1 MISDQVKQSL
11 LKNELIL
18 FASDFGKKAVAES
31 WTVRMSKQIKK
42 LDQFKEYENVNI
54 ATGGDSLIKD
64 VDLDCAEANL
74 LADAF
79 LNPTGMEFVREKT
92 PRSHRL
98 YKVIDLKKKHTRA
111 YFDFKDKEKSML
123 VELRG
128 HKHYTM
134 CGGQYD
140 NGDKVV
146 WTKYDTPVEITYDTL
161 HKQCSKLAVACVI
174 LRKFADKGKRN
185 EYWKLVIASLW
196 YHKIEEADCI
206 NIVEAVCN
214 AVDDDTS
221 ERLARVKNIYAK
233 DRTEQI
239 QGLNTLSKEF
249 NWNDDE
255 VKDFKKL
262 LFKITGRHLLPEFTN
277 EFVNRIAYMM
287 KQKKYY
293 DLEDKEMYDA
303 EAIDV
308 KYSKFF
314 DGRYTPL
321 KYWKQHKDSK
331 VCVDFAYKPD
341 NNNRFVTVNKKLM
354 INVYEKNELEP
365 NPKADTDLFWAL
377 VKHIIP
383 HDDYREHF
391 LNWFAYPIQNPGK
404 KIRHALL
411 LQSDEFQLGKGS
423 LFDIHRDLLGHHNT
437 NKIDL
442 KEALDKAKG
451 YLINKQTVLI
461 DEAKA
466 SGSWGEKNMFLN
478 TLKTLIT
485 EGKAGIRQMYKDY
498 TEQDT
503 CTNYW
508 INTNYRDA
516 FPMPYNEVRYFVYFS
531 EAKRNANLLDQFH
544 EERLYGDLVSGVLA
558 DLLDRDLSK
567 FKPMGVAPETP
578 YLQQMRKLA
587 DRPIADYV
595 REQFE
600 QGIHPFNRDILS
612 VTELFS
618 WLTDNVRNVKV
629 LRQNELAQALRD
641 VGGILKKG
649 CKVRGLGTAVNLWII
664 RNHDKYKHLVAKDLG
679 EKYKTF
685 YTDSKNNTLFLP
697 TNRAPKQSK

>member
-1 MISDQVKQSL
+1 MIDADVKQSL
-11 LKNELIL
+11 LKNGLIL
-18 FASDFGKKAVAES
+18 FASDYGKKGVAES
-31 WTVRMSKQIKK
+31 WTVRLSKQIKQ
-42 LDQFKEYENVNI
+42 LDQFKDFSNVNI
-54 ATGGDSLIKD
+54 ATGGDSLIVD
-64 VDLDCAEANL
+64 VDLDCPEAL
-74 LADAF
+74 ELADAF
-79 LNPTGMEFVREKT
+79 LNPTGMMFGREST

-98 YKVIDLKKKHTRA
+98 YKVIDLNKKHTRA

-123 VELRG
+123 VELRAN
-128 HKHYTM
+128 KHYTM

-140 NGDKVV
+140 NGEKVV
-146 WTKYDTPVEITYDTL
+146 WDKCDMPVEITYDTL
-161 HKQCSKLAVACVI
+161 HKQLSKLAVACVV
-174 LRKFADKGKRN
+174 LRKAPTPGTKMRN
-185 EYWKLVIASLW
+185 EYWKLVIATLW
-196 YHKIEEADCI
+196 YHKIKEEDCI

-214 AVDDDTS
+214 AHKDDTN

-233 DRTEQI
+233 DRTEQL
-239 QGLNTLSKEF
+239 QGLTTLAKQF
-249 NWNDDE
+249 NWSDDE
-255 VKDFKKL
+255 VKDLKKL

-308 KYSKFF
+308 KYSKHF

-321 KYWKQHKDSK
+321 KYWKQHKDSR

-341 NNNRFVTVNKKLM
+341 NDKRFITVNKKLM
-354 INVYEKNELEP
+354 INVYEKHELQP
-365 NPKADTDLFWAL
+365 DPKADTDLFDAL
-377 VKHIIP
+377 VEHVIP

-411 LQSDEFQLGKGS
+411 LQSDEYQLGKGS
-423 LFDIHRDLLGHHNT
+423 LFDIHRDLIGYHNT

-466 SGSWGEKNMFLN
+466 SGSWNEKNMFLN

-485 EGKAGIRQMYKDY
+485 EGKAGVRQMYKDY

-503 CTNYW
+503 ITNYW

-516 FPMPYNEVRYFVYFS
+516 FPLPYNEVRYFVYFS
-531 EAKRNANLLDQFH
+531 PAKRNEKMLDDFH
-544 EERLYGDLVSGVLA
+544 EQRLYGDLTQGVLA
-558 DLLDRDLSK
+558 KLMDRDLSK
-567 FKPMGVAPETP
+567 FKPLGIAPQTP
-578 YLQQMRKLA
+578 YLMEMRKMA
-587 DRPIADYV
+587 DRPIADYI
-595 REQFE
+595 REE
-600 QGIHPFNRDILS
+600 YNQGLHPFDRDLVS

-618 WLTDNVRNVKV
+618 WLGKNTKIRVT
-629 LRQNELAQALRD
+629 RQREIADAIKDL
-641 VGGILKKG
+641 GGVLKKS
-649 CKVRGLGTAVNLWII
+649 CAVKGMGKYVNIWII
-664 RNHDKYKHLVAKDLG
+664 RDHDKYKNLTAEQVGAK
-679 EKYKTF
+679 YVPF
-685 YTDSKNNTLFLP
+685 YTGEF
-697 TNRAPKQSK
+697 

>member
-1 MISDQVKQSL
+1 MIDAEVKQSL
-11 LKNELIL
+11 LKNGLIL
-18 FASDFGKKAVAES
+18 FASDYGKKGVAES
-31 WTVRMSKQIKK
+31 WTVRLSKQIKQ
-42 LDQFKEYENVNI
+42 LDQFKDFSNVNI
-54 ATGGDSLIKD
+54 ATGGDSLIVD
-64 VDLDCAEANL
+64 VDLDCPEAL
-74 LADAF
+74 ELADAF
-79 LNPTGMEFVREKT
+79 LNPTGMMFGREST

-98 YKVIDLKKKHTRA
+98 YKVIDLNKKHTRA

-123 VELRG
+123 VELRAN
-128 HKHYTM
+128 KHYTM

-140 NGDKVV
+140 NGEKVV
-146 WTKYDTPVEITYDTL
+146 WDKCDMPVEITYDTL
-161 HKQCSKLAVACVI
+161 HKQLSKLAVACVV
-174 LRKFADKGKRN
+174 LRKAPTPGTKMRN
-185 EYWKLVIASLW
+185 EYWKLVIATLW
-196 YHKIEEADCI
+196 YHKIKEEDCI

-214 AVDDDTS
+214 AHKDDTN

-233 DRTEQI
+233 DRTEQL
-239 QGLNTLSKEF
+239 QGLGVLAKQF
-249 NWNDDE
+249 NWSDDE
-255 VKDFKKL
+255 VKDLKKL

-308 KYSKFF
+308 KYSKHF

-321 KYWKQHKDSK
+321 KYWKQHKDSR

-341 NNNRFVTVNKKLM
+341 NDKRFITVNKKLM
-354 INVYEKNELEP
+354 INVYEKHELQP
-365 NPKADTDLFWAL
+365 DPKADTDLFDAL
-377 VKHIIP
+377 VEHVIP

-411 LQSDEFQLGKGS
+411 LQSDEYQLGKGS
-423 LFDIHRDLLGHHNT
+423 LFDIHRDLIGYHNT

-466 SGSWGEKNMFLN
+466 SGSWNEKNMFLN

-485 EGKAGIRQMYKDY
+485 EGKAGVRQMYKDY

-503 CTNYW
+503 ITNYW

-516 FPMPYNEVRYFVYFS
+516 FPLPYNEVRYFVYFS
-531 EAKRNANLLDQFH
+531 PAKRNEKMLDDFH
-544 EERLYGDLVSGVLA
+544 EQRLYGNLTQGVLA
-558 DLLDRDLSK
+558 KLMDRDLSK
-567 FKPMGVAPETP
+567 FKPLGIAPQTP
-578 YLQQMRKLA
+578 YLMEMRKMA
-587 DRPIADYV
+587 DRPIADYI
-595 REQFE
+595 REE
-600 QGIHPFNRDILS
+600 YNQGMHPFDRDLVS

-618 WLTDNVRNVKV
+618 WLGKNTKIRVT
-629 LRQNELAQALRD
+629 RQREIADAIKDL
-641 VGGILKKG
+641 GGVLKKS
-649 CKVRGLGTAVNLWII
+649 CAVKGMGKYVNIWII
-664 RNHDKYKHLVAKDLG
+664 RDHDKYKNLTAEQVGAK
-679 EKYKTF
+679 YVPF
-685 YTDSKNNTLFLP
+685 YTGEF
-697 TNRAPKQSK
+697 

>member
-1 MISDQVKQSL
+1 MIDAEVKQSL
-11 LKNELIL
+11 LKNGLIL
-18 FASDFGKKAVAES
+18 FASDYGKKGVAES
-31 WTVRMSKQIKK
+31 WTVRLSKQIKQ
-42 LDQFKEYENVNI
+42 LDQFKDFSNVNI
-54 ATGGDSLIKD
+54 ATGGDSLIVD
-64 VDLDCAEANL
+64 VDLDCPEAL
-74 LADAF
+74 ELADAF
-79 LNPTGMEFVREKT
+79 LNPTGMMFGREST

-98 YKVIDLKKKHTRA
+98 YKVIDLNKKHTRA

-123 VELRG
+123 VELRAN
-128 HKHYTM
+128 KHYTM

-140 NGDKVV
+140 NGEKVV
-146 WTKYDTPVEITYDTL
+146 WDKHDMPVEITYDTL
-161 HKQCSKLAVACVI
+161 HKQLSKLAVACVV
-174 LRKFADKGKRN
+174 LRKAPTPGTKMRN
-185 EYWKLVIASLW
+185 EYWKLVIATLW
-196 YHKIEEADCI
+196 YHKIKEEDCI

-214 AVDDDTS
+214 AHKDDTN

-233 DRTEQI
+233 DRTEQL
-239 QGLNTLSKEF
+239 QGLTTLAKQF
-249 NWNDDE
+249 NWSDDE
-255 VKDFKKL
+255 VKDLKKL

-308 KYSKFF
+308 KYSKHF

-321 KYWKQHKDSK
+321 KYWKQHKDSR

-341 NNNRFVTVNKKLM
+341 NDKRFITVNKKLM
-354 INVYEKNELEP
+354 INVYEKHELQP
-365 NPKADTDLFWAL
+365 DPKADTDLFDAL
-377 VKHIIP
+377 VEHVIP

-411 LQSDEFQLGKGS
+411 LQSDEYQLGKGS
-423 LFDIHRDLLGHHNT
+423 LFDIHRDLIGYHNT

-466 SGSWGEKNMFLN
+466 SGSWNEKNMFLN

-485 EGKAGIRQMYKDY
+485 EGKAGVRQMYKDY

-503 CTNYW
+503 ITNYW

-516 FPMPYNEVRYFVYFS
+516 FPLPYNEVRYFVYFS
-531 EAKRNANLLDQFH
+531 PAKRNEKMLDDFH
-544 EERLYGDLVSGVLA
+544 EQRLYGDLTQGVLA
-558 DLLDRDLSK
+558 KLMDRDLSK
-567 FKPMGVAPETP
+567 FKPLGIAPQTP
-578 YLQQMRKLA
+578 YLMEMRKMA
-587 DRPIADYV
+587 DRPIADYI
-595 REQFE
+595 REE
-600 QGIHPFNRDILS
+600 YNQGMHPFDRDLVS

-618 WLTDNVRNVKV
+618 WLGKNTKIRVT
-629 LRQNELAQALRD
+629 RQREIADAIKDL
-641 VGGILKKG
+641 GGVLKKS
-649 CKVRGLGTAVNLWII
+649 CAVKGMGKYVNIWII
-664 RNHDKYKHLVAKDLG
+664 RDHDKYKNLTAEQVGAK
-679 EKYKTF
+679 YVPF
-685 YTDSKNNTLFLP
+685 YTGEF
-697 TNRAPKQSK
+697 

>member
-1 MISDQVKQSL
+1 MIDAEVKQSL
-11 LKNELIL
+11 LKNGLIL
-18 FASDFGKKAVAES
+18 FASDYGKKGVAES
-31 WTVRMSKQIKK
+31 WTVRLSKQIKQ
-42 LDQFKEYENVNI
+42 LDQFKDFSNVNI
-54 ATGGDSLIKD
+54 ATGGDSLIVD
-64 VDLDCAEANL
+64 VDLDCPEAL
-74 LADAF
+74 ELADAF
-79 LNPTGMEFVREKT
+79 LNPTGMMFGREST

-98 YKVIDLKKKHTRA
+98 YKVIDLNKKHTRA

-123 VELRG
+123 VELRAN
-128 HKHYTM
+128 KHYTM

-140 NGDKVV
+140 NGEKVV
-146 WTKYDTPVEITYDTL
+146 WDKCDMPVEITYDTL
-161 HKQCSKLAVACVI
+161 HKQLSKLAVACVV
-174 LRKFADKGKRN
+174 LRKAPTPGTKMRN
-185 EYWKLVIASLW
+185 EYWKLVIATLW
-196 YHKIEEADCI
+196 YHKIKEEDCI

-214 AVDDDTS
+214 AHKDDTN

-233 DRTEQI
+233 DRTEQL
-239 QGLNTLSKEF
+239 QGLGFLAKQF
-249 NWNDDE
+249 NWSDDE
-255 VKDFKKL
+255 VKDLKKL

-308 KYSKFF
+308 KYSKHF

-321 KYWKQHKDSK
+321 KYWKQHKDSR

-341 NNNRFVTVNKKLM
+341 NDKRFITVNKKLM
-354 INVYEKNELEP
+354 INVYEKHELQP
-365 NPKADTDLFWAL
+365 DPKADTDLFDAL
-377 VKHIIP
+377 VEHVIP

-411 LQSDEFQLGKGS
+411 LQSDEYQLGKGS
-423 LFDIHRDLLGHHNT
+423 LFDIHRDLIGYHNT

-466 SGSWGEKNMFLN
+466 SGSWNEKNMFLN

-485 EGKAGIRQMYKDY
+485 EGKAGVRQMYKDY

-503 CTNYW
+503 ITNYW

-516 FPMPYNEVRYFVYFS
+516 FPLPYNEVRYFVYFS
-531 EAKRNANLLDQFH
+531 PAKRNEKMLDDFH
-544 EERLYGDLVSGVLA
+544 EQRLYGDLTQGVLA
-558 DLLDRDLSK
+558 KLMDRDLSK
-567 FKPMGVAPETP
+567 FKPLGIAPQTP
-578 YLQQMRKLA
+578 YLMEMRKMA
-587 DRPIADYV
+587 DRPIADYI
-595 REQFE
+595 REE
-600 QGIHPFNRDILS
+600 YNQGLHPFDRDLVS

-618 WLTDNVRNVKV
+618 WLGKNTKIRVT
-629 LRQNELAQALRD
+629 RQREIADAIKDL
-641 VGGILKKG
+641 GGVLKKS
-649 CKVRGLGTAVNLWII
+649 CAVKGMGKYVNIWII
-664 RNHDKYKHLVAKDLG
+664 RDHDKYKNLTAEQVGAK
-679 EKYKTF
+679 YVPF
-685 YTDSKNNTLFLP
+685 YTGEF
-697 TNRAPKQSK
+697 

>member
-1 MISDQVKQSL
+1 MIDAEVKQSL
-11 LKNELIL
+11 LKNGLIL
-18 FASDFGKKAVAES
+18 FASDYGKKGVAES
-31 WTVRMSKQIKK
+31 WTVRLSKQIKQ
-42 LDQFKEYENVNI
+42 LDQFKDFSNVNI
-54 ATGGDSLIKD
+54 ATGGDSLIVD
-64 VDLDCAEANL
+64 VDLDCPEAL
-74 LADAF
+74 ELADAF
-79 LNPTGMEFVREKT
+79 LNPTGMMFGREST

-98 YKVIDLKKKHTRA
+98 YKVIDLNKKHTRA

-123 VELRG
+123 VELRAN
-128 HKHYTM
+128 KHYTM

-140 NGDKVV
+140 NGEKVV
-146 WTKYDTPVEITYDTL
+146 WDKCDMPVEITYDTL
-161 HKQCSKLAVACVI
+161 HKQLSKLAVACVV
-174 LRKFADKGKRN
+174 LRKAPTPGTKMRN
-185 EYWKLVIASLW
+185 EYWKLVIATLW
-196 YHKIEEADCI
+196 YHKIKEEDCI

-214 AVDDDTS
+214 AHKDDTN

-233 DRTEQI
+233 DRTEQL
-239 QGLNTLSKEF
+239 QGLGVLAKQF
-249 NWNDDE
+249 NWSDDE
-255 VKDFKKL
+255 VKDLKKL

-308 KYSKFF
+308 KYSKHF

-331 VCVDFAYKPD
+331 VCVDFTYKPGNED
-341 NNNRFVTVNKKLM
+341 RFVMVNKKLM
-354 INVYEKNELEP
+354 INVYEKHDLQP
-365 NPKADTDLFWAL
+365 NSKADTDLFDAL
-377 VKHIIP
+377 VKHLIP

-391 LNWFAYPIQNPGK
+391 LNWFAFPIQNPGK

-466 SGSWGEKNMFLN
+466 SGSWNEKNMFLN

-485 EGKAGIRQMYKDY
+485 EGKAGVRQMYKDY

-503 CTNYW
+503 ITNYW

-516 FPMPYNEVRYFVYFS
+516 FPLPANEVRYFVYFS

-544 EERLYGDLVSGVLA
+544 QERLYGDLCGGVLA
-558 DLLDRDLSK
+558 QLMDRDLSK
-567 FKPMGVAPETP
+567 FKPLGVAPETP
-578 YLQQMRKLA
+578 YLLEMRKMA
-587 DRPIADYV
+587 DRPIADFI
-595 REQFE
+595 REQYK
-600 QGIHPFNRDILS
+600 QGIHPFDRDMVS
-612 VTELFS
+612 VTELFD
-618 WLTDNVRNVKV
+618 WLCRNTKIRITRQREIADVLKDLGGIMKKSCPVK
-629 LRQNELAQALRD
+629 D
-641 VGGILKKG
+641 VGSY
-649 CKVRGLGTAVNLWII
+649 VNIWII
-664 RNHDKYKHLVAKDLG
+664 RNHDKYKNMTAKEVG
-679 EKYKTF
+679 QKYVPF
-685 YTDSKNNTLFLP
+685 YSGQF
-697 TNRAPKQSK
+697 

>member
-1 MISDQVKQSL
+1 MIDAEVKQSL
-11 LKNELIL
+11 LKNGLIL
-18 FASDFGKKAVAES
+18 FASDYGKKGVAES
-31 WTVRMSKQIKK
+31 WTVRLSKQIKQ
-42 LDQFKEYENVNI
+42 LDQFKDFSNVNI
-54 ATGGDSLIKD
+54 ATGGDSLIVD
-64 VDLDCAEANL
+64 VDLDCPEAL
-74 LADAF
+74 ELADAF
-79 LNPTGMEFVREKT
+79 LNPTGMMFGREST

-98 YKVIDLKKKHTRA
+98 YKVIDLNKKHTRA

-123 VELRG
+123 VELRAN
-128 HKHYTM
+128 KHYTM

-140 NGDKVV
+140 NGEKVV
-146 WTKYDTPVEITYDTL
+146 WDKCDMPVEITYDTL
-161 HKQCSKLAVACVI
+161 HKQLSKLAVACVV
-174 LRKFADKGKRN
+174 LRKAPTPGTKMRN
-185 EYWKLVIASLW
+185 EYWKLVIATLW
-196 YHKIEEADCI
+196 YHKIKEEDCI

-214 AVDDDTS
+214 AHKDDTN

-233 DRTEQI
+233 DRTEQL
-239 QGLNTLSKEF
+239 QGLTTLAKQF
-249 NWNDDE
+249 NWSDDE
-255 VKDFKKL
+255 VKDLKKL

-308 KYSKFF
+308 KYSKHF

-321 KYWKQHKDSK
+321 KYWKQHKDSR

-341 NNNRFVTVNKKLM
+341 NDKRFITVNKKLM
-354 INVYEKNELEP
+354 INVYEKHELQP
-365 NPKADTDLFWAL
+365 DPKADTDLFDAL
-377 VKHIIP
+377 VEHVIP

-411 LQSDEFQLGKGS
+411 LQSDEYQLGKGS
-423 LFDIHRDLLGHHNT
+423 LFDIHRDLIGYHNT

-466 SGSWGEKNMFLN
+466 SGSWNEKNMFLN

-485 EGKAGIRQMYKDY
+485 EGKAGVRQMYKDY

-503 CTNYW
+503 ITNYW

-516 FPMPYNEVRYFVYFS
+516 FPLPYNEVRYFVYFS
-531 EAKRNANLLDQFH
+531 PAKRNEKMLDDFH
-544 EERLYGDLVSGVLA
+544 EQRLYGDLTQGVLA
-558 DLLDRDLSK
+558 KLIDRDLSK
-567 FKPMGVAPETP
+567 FKPLGIAPQTP
-578 YLQQMRKLA
+578 YLMEMRKMA
-587 DRPIADYV
+587 DRPIADYI
-595 REQFE
+595 REE
-600 QGIHPFNRDILS
+600 YNQGMHPFDRDLVS

-618 WLTDNVRNVKV
+618 WLGKNTKIRVT
-629 LRQNELAQALRD
+629 RQREIADAIKDL
-641 VGGILKKG
+641 GGVLKKS
-649 CKVRGLGTAVNLWII
+649 CAVKGMGKYVNIWII
-664 RNHDKYKHLVAKDLG
+664 RDHDKYKNLTAEQVGAK
-679 EKYKTF
+679 YVPF
-685 YTDSKNNTLFLP
+685 YTGEF
-697 TNRAPKQSK
+697 

>member
-1 MISDQVKQSL
+1 MIPDNVKQSI
-11 LKNELIL
+11 LKNGLIV
-18 FASDFGKKAVAES
+18 FSSDYGKKGVEES
-31 WTVRMSKQIKK
+31 WTVRLSKQIKK
-42 LDQFKEYENVNI
+42 PDQFKEYQNI
-54 ATGGDSLIKD
+54 NLVTGGDSLIID
-64 VDLDCAEANL
+64 IDLDCAEANK

-79 LNPTGMEFVREKT
+79 LNPTGMEFGRDKT

-111 YFDFKDKEKSML
+111 YFDFKDKDKSML
-123 VELRG
+123 IEVRG

-146 WTKYDTPVEITYDTL
+146 WTKYDPPVEITYDTL
-161 HKQCSKLAVACVI
+161 YKQCAKLAVACVI

-206 NIVEAVCN
+206 NIVEAVCS
-214 AVDDDTS
+214 AAGDDVN

-233 DRTEQI
+233 DRTEQL
-239 QGLNTLSKEF
+239 QGLGILAKEF
-249 NWNDDE
+249 NWNKDE
-255 VKDFKKL
+255 VTDFKKL

-308 KYSKFF
+308 KYSKHF

-341 NNNRFVTVNKKLM
+341 NENRFVTVNKKLM
-354 INVYEKNELEP
+354 INVFEKNDIVP
-365 NPKADTDLFWAL
+365 DPKADPALFYNL
-377 VKHIIP
+377 VDHIFGKVYAP
-383 HDDYREHF
+383 HF
-391 LNWFAYPIQNPGK
+391 LDWFAFPIQFAGR

-423 LFDIHRDLLGHHNT
+423 LFDMHRDLLGHHNT

-442 KEALDKAKG
+442 KEALDKGKG
-451 YLINKQTVLI
+451 YLLNKQTVLI
-461 DEAKA
+461 DEAKS
-466 SGSWGEKNMFLN
+466 SGSWSEKNMLVN

-485 EGKAGIRQMYKDY
+485 EGKGGVRQLYKDY
-498 TEQDT
+498 SEVDT
-503 CTNYW
+503 ITNYW

-516 FPMPYNEVRYFVYFS
+516 FPLPYNEVRYWVYFS
-531 EAKRNANLLDQFH
+531 EAKRNAKLLEEFH
-544 EERLYGDLVSGVLA
+544 KERLYGKLVNGVLA
-558 DLLDRDLSK
+558 SLMDRNLSN
-567 FKPMGVAPETP
+567 FKPLSVAPETP
-578 YLQQMRKLA
+578 FLHEMRKLA
-587 DRPIADYV
+587 DRPINDYI
-595 REQFE
+595 REQFN
-600 QGIHPFNRDILS
+600 QGIDPFDRDLIT
-612 VTELFS
+612 VTELFD
-618 WLTDNVRNVKV
+618 WLHQNTK
-629 LRQNELAQALRD
+629 LRVTRPREVADALKD
-641 VGGILKKG
+641 CGAILKKS
-649 CKVRGLGTAVNLWII
+649 CPIKNLGKYVNVWIL
-664 RNHDKYKHLVAKDLG
+664 RNHDTYKNMTAAEIG
-679 EKYKTF
+679 EKYKPFATGRV
-685 YTDSKNNTLFLP
+685 TTTLY
-697 TNRAPKQSK
+697 

>member
-1 MISDQVKQSL
+1 MIDAEVKQSL
-11 LKNELIL
+11 LKNGLIL
-18 FASDFGKKAVAES
+18 FASDYGKKGVAES
-31 WTVRMSKQIKK
+31 WTVRLSKQIKQ
-42 LDQFKEYENVNI
+42 LDQFKDFSNVNI
-54 ATGGDSLIKD
+54 ATGGDSLIVD
-64 VDLDCAEANL
+64 VDLDCPEAL
-74 LADAF
+74 KLADAF
-79 LNPTGMEFVREKT
+79 LNPTGMMFGREST

-98 YKVIDLKKKHTRA
+98 YKVIDLNKKHTRA

-123 VELRG
+123 VELRAN
-128 HKHYTM
+128 KHYTM

-140 NGDKVV
+140 NGEKVV
-146 WTKYDTPVEITYDTL
+146 WDKCDMPVEITYDTL
-161 HKQCSKLAVACVI
+161 HKQLSKLAVACVV
-174 LRKFADKGKRN
+174 LRKAPTPGTKMRN
-185 EYWKLVIASLW
+185 EYWKLVIATLW
-196 YHKIEEADCI
+196 YHKIKEEDCI

-214 AVDDDTS
+214 AHKDDTN

-233 DRTEQI
+233 DRTEQL
-239 QGLNTLSKEF
+239 QGLTTLAKQF
-249 NWNDDE
+249 NWSDDE
-255 VKDFKKL
+255 VKDLKKL

-308 KYSKFF
+308 KYSKHF

-321 KYWKQHKDSK
+321 KYWKQHKDSR

-341 NNNRFVTVNKKLM
+341 NDKRFITVNKKLM
-354 INVYEKNELEP
+354 INVYEKHELQP
-365 NPKADTDLFWAL
+365 DPKADTDLFDAL
-377 VKHIIP
+377 VEHVIP

-411 LQSDEFQLGKGS
+411 LQSDEYQLGKGS
-423 LFDIHRDLLGHHNT
+423 LFDIHRDLIGYHNT

-466 SGSWGEKNMFLN
+466 SGSWNEKNMFLN

-485 EGKAGIRQMYKDY
+485 EGKAGVRQMYKDY

-503 CTNYW
+503 ITNYW

-516 FPMPYNEVRYFVYFS
+516 FPLPYNEVRYFVYFS
-531 EAKRNANLLDQFH
+531 PAKRNEKMLDDFH
-544 EERLYGDLVSGVLA
+544 EQRLYGDLTQGVLA
-558 DLLDRDLSK
+558 KLMDRDLSK
-567 FKPMGVAPETP
+567 FKPLGIAPQTP
-578 YLQQMRKLA
+578 YLMEMRKMA
-587 DRPIADYV
+587 DRPIADYI
-595 REQFE
+595 REE
-600 QGIHPFNRDILS
+600 YNQGMHPFDRDLVS

-618 WLTDNVRNVKV
+618 WLGKNTKIRVT
-629 LRQNELAQALRD
+629 RQREIADAIKDL
-641 VGGILKKG
+641 GGVLKKS
-649 CKVRGLGTAVNLWII
+649 CAVKGMGKYVNIWII
-664 RNHDKYKHLVAKDLG
+664 RDHDKYKNLTAEQVGAK
-679 EKYKTF
+679 YVPF
-685 YTDSKNNTLFLP
+685 YTGEF
-697 TNRAPKQSK
+697 

>member
-1 MISDQVKQSL
+1 MIDAEVKQSL
-11 LKNELIL
+11 LKNGLIL
-18 FASDFGKKAVAES
+18 FASDYGKKGVAES
-31 WTVRMSKQIKK
+31 WTVRLSKQIKQ
-42 LDQFKEYENVNI
+42 LDQFKDFSNVNI
-54 ATGGDSLIKD
+54 ATGGDSLIVD
-64 VDLDCAEANL
+64 VDLDCPEAL
-74 LADAF
+74 ELADAF
-79 LNPTGMEFVREKT
+79 LNPTGMMFGREST

-98 YKVIDLKKKHTRA
+98 YKVIDLNKKHTRA

-123 VELRG
+123 VELRAN
-128 HKHYTM
+128 KHYTM

-140 NGDKVV
+140 NGEKVV
-146 WTKYDTPVEITYDTL
+146 WDKCDMPVEITYDTL
-161 HKQCSKLAVACVI
+161 HKQLSKLAVACVV
-174 LRKFADKGKRN
+174 LRKSPTPGTKMRN
-185 EYWKLVIASLW
+185 EYWKLGIATLW
-196 YHKIEEADCI
+196 YHKIKEEDCI

-214 AVDDDTS
+214 AHKDDTN

-233 DRTEQI
+233 DRTEQL
-239 QGLNTLSKEF
+239 QGLTTLAKQF
-249 NWNDDE
+249 NWSDDE
-255 VKDFKKL
+255 VKDLKKL

-308 KYSKFF
+308 KYSKHF

-321 KYWKQHKDSK
+321 KYWKQHKDSR

-341 NNNRFVTVNKKLM
+341 NDKRFITVNKKLM
-354 INVYEKNELEP
+354 INVYEKHELQP
-365 NPKADTDLFWAL
+365 DPKADTDLFDAL
-377 VKHIIP
+377 VEHVIP

-411 LQSDEFQLGKGS
+411 LQSDEYQLGKGS
-423 LFDIHRDLLGHHNT
+423 LFDIHRDLIGYHNT

-466 SGSWGEKNMFLN
+466 SGSWNEKNMFLN

-485 EGKAGIRQMYKDY
+485 EGKAGVRQMYKDY

-503 CTNYW
+503 ITNYW

-516 FPMPYNEVRYFVYFS
+516 FPLPYNEVRYFVYFS
-531 EAKRNANLLDQFH
+531 PAKRNEKMLDDFH
-544 EERLYGDLVSGVLA
+544 EQRLYGDLTQGVLA
-558 DLLDRDLSK
+558 KLMDRDLSK
-567 FKPMGVAPETP
+567 FKPLGIAPQTP
-578 YLQQMRKLA
+578 YLMEMRKMA
-587 DRPIADYV
+587 DRPIADYI
-595 REQFE
+595 REE
-600 QGIHPFNRDILS
+600 YNQGMHPFDRDLVS

-618 WLTDNVRNVKV
+618 WLGKNTKIRVT
-629 LRQNELAQALRD
+629 RQREIADAIKDL
-641 VGGILKKG
+641 GGVLKKS
-649 CKVRGLGTAVNLWII
+649 CAVKGMGKYVNIWII
-664 RNHDKYKHLVAKDLG
+664 RDHDKYKNLTAEQVGAK
-679 EKYKTF
+679 YVPF
-685 YTDSKNNTLFLP
+685 YTGEF
-697 TNRAPKQSK
+697 

>member
-1 MISDQVKQSL
+1 MIDAEVKQSL
-11 LKNELIL
+11 LKNGLIL
-18 FASDFGKKAVAES
+18 FASDYGKKGVAES
-31 WTVRMSKQIKK
+31 WTVRLSKQIKQ
-42 LDQFKEYENVNI
+42 LDQFKDFSNVNI
-54 ATGGDSLIKD
+54 ATGGDSLIVD
-64 VDLDCAEANL
+64 VDLDCPEAL
-74 LADAF
+74 ELADAF
-79 LNPTGMEFVREKT
+79 LNPTGMMFGREST

-98 YKVIDLKKKHTRA
+98 YKVIDLNKKHTRA

-123 VELRG
+123 VELRAN
-128 HKHYTM
+128 KHYTM

-140 NGDKVV
+140 NGEKVV
-146 WTKYDTPVEITYDTL
+146 WDKCDMPVEITYDTL
-161 HKQCSKLAVACVI
+161 HKQLSKLAVACVV
-174 LRKFADKGKRN
+174 LRKAPTPGTKMRN
-185 EYWKLVIASLW
+185 EYWKLVIATLW
-196 YHKIEEADCI
+196 YHKIKEEDCI

-214 AVDDDTS
+214 AHKDDTN

-233 DRTEQI
+233 DRTEQL
-239 QGLNTLSKEF
+239 QGLTTLAKQF
-249 NWNDDE
+249 NWSDDE
-255 VKDFKKL
+255 VKDLKKL

-308 KYSKFF
+308 KYSKHF

-321 KYWKQHKDSK
+321 KYWKQHKDSR

-341 NNNRFVTVNKKLM
+341 NDKRFITVNKKLM
-354 INVYEKNELEP
+354 INVYEKHELQP
-365 NPKADTDLFWAL
+365 DPKADTDLFDAL
-377 VKHIIP
+377 VEHVIP

-411 LQSDEFQLGKGS
+411 LQSDEYQLGKGS
-423 LFDIHRDLLGHHNT
+423 LFDIHRDLIGYHNT

-466 SGSWGEKNMFLN
+466 SGSWNEKNMFLN

-485 EGKAGIRQMYKDY
+485 EGKAGVRQMYKDY

-503 CTNYW
+503 ITNYW

-516 FPMPYNEVRYFVYFS
+516 FPLPYNEVRYFVYFS
-531 EAKRNANLLDQFH
+531 PAKRNEKMLDDFH
-544 EERLYGDLVSGVLA
+544 EQRLYGDLTQGVLA
-558 DLLDRDLSK
+558 KLMDRDLSK
-567 FKPMGVAPETP
+567 FKPLGIAPQTP
-578 YLQQMRKLA
+578 YLMEMRKMA
-587 DRPIADYV
+587 DRPIADYI
-595 REQFE
+595 REE
-600 QGIHPFNRDILS
+600 YNQGMHPFDRDLVS

-618 WLTDNVRNVKV
+618 WLGKNTKIRVT
-629 LRQNELAQALRD
+629 RQREIADAIKDL
-641 VGGILKKG
+641 GGVLKKS
-649 CKVRGLGTAVNLWII
+649 CAVKGMGKYVNIWII
-664 RNHDKYKHLVAKDLG
+664 RDHDKYKNLTAEQVGAK
-679 EKYKTF
+679 YVPF
-685 YTDSKNNTLFLP
+685 YTGEF
-697 TNRAPKQSK
+697 

>member
-79 LNPTGMEFVREKT
+79 LNPTGMEFGREKT

-123 VELRG
+123 VELRAN
-128 HKHYTM
+128 KHYTM

-140 NGDKVV
+140 NGEKVV
-146 WTKYDTPVEITYDTL
+146 WDKCDMPVEITYDTL
-161 HKQCSKLAVACVI
+161 HKQLSKLAVACVV
-174 LRKFADKGKRN
+174 LRKAPTPGTKMRN
-185 EYWKLVIASLW
+185 EYWKLVIATLW
-196 YHKIEEADCI
+196 YHKIKEEDCI

-214 AVDDDTS
+214 AHKDDTN

-233 DRTEQI
+233 DRTEQL
-239 QGLNTLSKEF
+239 QGLTTLAKQF
-249 NWNDDE
+249 NWSDDE
-255 VKDFKKL
+255 VKDLKKL

-308 KYSKFF
+308 KYSKHF

-331 VCVDFAYKPD
+331 VCVDFTYKPGNED
-341 NNNRFVTVNKKLM
+341 RFVMVNKKLM
-354 INVYEKNELEP
+354 INVYEKHDLQP
-365 NPKADTDLFWAL
+365 NSKADTDLFDAL
-377 VKHIIP
+377 VKHLIP

-391 LNWFAYPIQNPGK
+391 LNWFAFPIQNPGK

-466 SGSWGEKNMFLN
+466 SGSWNEKNMFLN

-485 EGKAGIRQMYKDY
+485 EGKAGVRQMYKDY

-503 CTNYW
+503 ITNYW

-516 FPMPYNEVRYFVYFS
+516 FPLPANEVRYFVYFS

-544 EERLYGDLVSGVLA
+544 QERLYGDLCGGVLA
-558 DLLDRDLSK
+558 QLMDRDLSK
-567 FKPMGVAPETP
+567 FKPLGVAPETP
-578 YLQQMRKLA
+578 YLLEMRKMA
-587 DRPIADYV
+587 DRPIADFI
-595 REQFE
+595 REQYK
-600 QGIHPFNRDILS
+600 QGIHPFDRDMVS
-612 VTELFS
+612 VTELFD
-618 WLTDNVRNVKV
+618 WLCRNTKIRITRQREIADVLKDLGGIMKKSCPVK
-629 LRQNELAQALRD
+629 D
-641 VGGILKKG
+641 VGSY
-649 CKVRGLGTAVNLWII
+649 VNIWII
-664 RNHDKYKHLVAKDLG
+664 RNHDKYKNMTAKEVG
-679 EKYKTF
+679 QKYVPF
-685 YTDSKNNTLFLP
+685 YSGQF
-697 TNRAPKQSK
+697 

>member
-1 MISDQVKQSL
+1 MIDAEVKQSL
-11 LKNELIL
+11 LKNGLIL
-18 FASDFGKKAVAES
+18 FASDYGKKGVAES
-31 WTVRMSKQIKK
+31 WTVRLSKQIKQ
-42 LDQFKEYENVNI
+42 LDQFKDFSNVNI
-54 ATGGDSLIKD
+54 ATGGDSLIVD
-64 VDLDCAEANL
+64 VDLDCPEAL
-74 LADAF
+74 ELADAF
-79 LNPTGMEFVREKT
+79 LNPTGMMFGREST

-98 YKVIDLKKKHTRA
+98 YKVIDLNKKHTRA

-123 VELRG
+123 VELRAN
-128 HKHYTM
+128 KHYTM

-140 NGDKVV
+140 NGEKVV
-146 WTKYDTPVEITYDTL
+146 WDKHDMPVEITYDTL
-161 HKQCSKLAVACVI
+161 HKQLSKLAVACVV
-174 LRKFADKGKRN
+174 LRKAPTPGTKMRN
-185 EYWKLVIASLW
+185 EYWKLVIATLW
-196 YHKIEEADCI
+196 YHKIKEEDCI

-214 AVDDDTS
+214 AHDDDTN

-233 DRTEQI
+233 DRTEQL
-239 QGLNTLSKEF
+239 QGLTTLAKQF
-249 NWNDDE
+249 NWSDDE
-255 VKDFKKL
+255 VKDLKKL

-308 KYSKFF
+308 KYSKHF

-321 KYWKQHKDSK
+321 KYWKQHKDSR

-341 NNNRFVTVNKKLM
+341 NDKRFITVNKKLM
-354 INVYEKNELEP
+354 INVYEKHELQP
-365 NPKADTDLFWAL
+365 DPKADTDLFDAL
-377 VKHIIP
+377 VEHVIP

-411 LQSDEFQLGKGS
+411 LQSDEYQLGKGS
-423 LFDIHRDLLGHHNT
+423 LFDIHRDLIGYHNT

-466 SGSWGEKNMFLN
+466 SGSWNEKNMFLN

-485 EGKAGIRQMYKDY
+485 EGKAGVRQMYKDY

-503 CTNYW
+503 ITNYW

-516 FPMPYNEVRYFVYFS
+516 FPLPYNEVRYFVYFS
-531 EAKRNANLLDQFH
+531 PAKRNEKMLDDFH
-544 EERLYGDLVSGVLA
+544 EQRLYGNLTQGVLA
-558 DLLDRDLSK
+558 KLMDRDLSK
-567 FKPMGVAPETP
+567 FKPLGIAPQTP
-578 YLQQMRKLA
+578 YLMEMRKMA
-587 DRPIADYV
+587 DRPIADYI
-595 REQFE
+595 REE
-600 QGIHPFNRDILS
+600 YNQGMHPFDRDLVS

-618 WLTDNVRNVKV
+618 WLGKNTKIRVT
-629 LRQNELAQALRD
+629 RQREIADAIKDL
-641 VGGILKKG
+641 GGVLKKS
-649 CKVRGLGTAVNLWII
+649 CAVKGMGKYVNIWII
-664 RNHDKYKHLVAKDLG
+664 RDHDKYKNLTAEQVGAK
-679 EKYKTF
+679 YVPF
-685 YTDSKNNTLFLP
+685 YTGEF
-697 TNRAPKQSK
+697 

>member
-1 MISDQVKQSL
+1 MIDAEVKQSL
-11 LKNELIL
+11 LKNGLIL
-18 FASDFGKKAVAES
+18 FASDYGKKGVAES
-31 WTVRMSKQIKK
+31 WTVRLSKQIKQ
-42 LDQFKEYENVNI
+42 LDQFKDFSNVNI
-54 ATGGDSLIKD
+54 ATGGDSLIVD
-64 VDLDCAEANL
+64 VDLDCPEAL
-74 LADAF
+74 ELADAF
-79 LNPTGMEFVREKT
+79 LNPTGMMFGREST

-98 YKVIDLKKKHTRA
+98 YKVIDLNKKHTRA

-123 VELRG
+123 VELRAN
-128 HKHYTM
+128 KHYTM

-140 NGDKVV
+140 NGEKVV
-146 WTKYDTPVEITYDTL
+146 WDKHDMPVEITYDTL
-161 HKQCSKLAVACVI
+161 HKQLSKLAVACVV
-174 LRKFADKGKRN
+174 LRKAPTPGTKMRN
-185 EYWKLVIASLW
+185 EYWKLVIATLW
-196 YHKIEEADCI
+196 YHKIKEEDCI

-214 AVDDDTS
+214 AHDDDTN

-233 DRTEQI
+233 DRTEQL
-239 QGLNTLSKEF
+239 QGLTTLAKQF
-249 NWNDDE
+249 NWSDDE
-255 VKDFKKL
+255 VKDLKKL

-308 KYSKFF
+308 KYSKHF

-321 KYWKQHKDSK
+321 KYWKQHKDSR

-341 NNNRFVTVNKKLM
+341 NDKRFITVNKKLM
-354 INVYEKNELEP
+354 INVYEKHELQP
-365 NPKADTDLFWAL
+365 DPKADTDLFDAL
-377 VKHIIP
+377 VEHVIP

-411 LQSDEFQLGKGS
+411 LQSDEYQLGKGS
-423 LFDIHRDLLGHHNT
+423 LFDIHRDLIGYHNT

-466 SGSWGEKNMFLN
+466 SGSWNEKNMFLN

-485 EGKAGIRQMYKDY
+485 EGKAGVRQMYKDY

-503 CTNYW
+503 ITNYW

-516 FPMPYNEVRYFVYFS
+516 FPLPYNEVRYFVYFS
-531 EAKRNANLLDQFH
+531 PAKRNEKMLDDFH
-544 EERLYGDLVSGVLA
+544 EQRLYGDLTQGVLA
-558 DLLDRDLSK
+558 KLMDRDLSK
-567 FKPMGVAPETP
+567 FKPLGIAPQTP
-578 YLQQMRKLA
+578 YLMEMRKMA
-587 DRPIADYV
+587 DRPIADYI
-595 REQFE
+595 REE
-600 QGIHPFNRDILS
+600 YNQGMHPFDRDLVS

-618 WLTDNVRNVKV
+618 WLGKNTKIRVT
-629 LRQNELAQALRD
+629 RQREIADAIKDL
-641 VGGILKKG
+641 GGVLKKS
-649 CKVRGLGTAVNLWII
+649 CAVKGMGKYVNIWII
-664 RNHDKYKHLVAKDLG
+664 RDHDKYKNLTAEQVGAK
-679 EKYKTF
+679 YVPF
-685 YTDSKNNTLFLP
+685 YTGEF
-697 TNRAPKQSK
+697 

>member
-1 MISDQVKQSL
+1 MIDAEVKQSL
-11 LKNELIL
+11 LKNGLIL
-18 FASDFGKKAVAES
+18 FASDYGKKGVAES
-31 WTVRMSKQIKK
+31 WTVRLSKQIKQ
-42 LDQFKEYENVNI
+42 LDQFKDFSNVNI
-54 ATGGDSLIKD
+54 ATGGDSLIVD
-64 VDLDCAEANL
+64 VDLDCPEAL
-74 LADAF
+74 ELADAF
-79 LNPTGMEFVREKT
+79 LNPTGMMFGREST

-98 YKVIDLKKKHTRA
+98 YKVIDLNKKHTRA

-123 VELRG
+123 VELRAN
-128 HKHYTM
+128 KHYTM

-140 NGDKVV
+140 NGEKVV
-146 WTKYDTPVEITYDTL
+146 WDKCDMPVEITYDTL
-161 HKQCSKLAVACVI
+161 HKQLSKLAVACVV
-174 LRKFADKGKRN
+174 LRKSPTPGTKMRN
-185 EYWKLVIASLW
+185 EYWKLVIATLW
-196 YHKIEEADCI
+196 YHKIKEEDCI

-214 AVDDDTS
+214 AHKDDTN

-233 DRTEQI
+233 DRTEQL
-239 QGLNTLSKEF
+239 QGLTTLAKQF
-249 NWNDDE
+249 NWSDDE
-255 VKDFKKL
+255 VKDLKKL

-308 KYSKFF
+308 KYSKHF

-321 KYWKQHKDSK
+321 KYWKQHKDSR

-341 NNNRFVTVNKKLM
+341 NDKRFITVNKKLM
-354 INVYEKNELEP
+354 INVYEKHELQP
-365 NPKADTDLFWAL
+365 DPKADTDLFDAL
-377 VKHIIP
+377 VEHVIP

-411 LQSDEFQLGKGS
+411 LQSDEYQLGKGS
-423 LFDIHRDLLGHHNT
+423 LFDIHRDLIGYHNT

-466 SGSWGEKNMFLN
+466 SGSWNEKNMFLN

-485 EGKAGIRQMYKDY
+485 EGKAGVRQMYKDY

-503 CTNYW
+503 ITNYW

-516 FPMPYNEVRYFVYFS
+516 FPLPYNEVRYFVYFS
-531 EAKRNANLLDQFH
+531 PAKRNEKMLDDFH
-544 EERLYGDLVSGVLA
+544 EQRLYGDLTQGVLA
-558 DLLDRDLSK
+558 KLMDRDLSK
-567 FKPMGVAPETP
+567 FKPLGIAPQTP
-578 YLQQMRKLA
+578 YLMEMRKMA
-587 DRPIADYV
+587 DRPIADYI
-595 REQFE
+595 REE
-600 QGIHPFNRDILS
+600 YNQGMHPFDRDLVS

-618 WLTDNVRNVKV
+618 WLGKNTKIRVT
-629 LRQNELAQALRD
+629 RQREIADAIKDL
-641 VGGILKKG
+641 GGVLKKS
-649 CKVRGLGTAVNLWII
+649 CAVKGMGKYVNIWII
-664 RNHDKYKHLVAKDLG
+664 RDHDKYKNLTAEQVGAK
-679 EKYKTF
+679 YVPF
-685 YTDSKNNTLFLP
+685 YTGEF
-697 TNRAPKQSK
+697 

>member
-1 MISDQVKQSL
+1 VISESIKQSL

-18 FASDFGKKAVAES
+18 FTSDYGKKGVAES
-31 WTVRMSKQIKK
+31 WTVRLKKQIKQ
-42 LDQFKEYENVNI
+42 LDQFKEFTNVNI
-54 ATGGDSLIKD
+54 ATGGDSLVVD
-64 VDLDCAEANL
+64 VDLDCPEALL

-79 LNPTGMEFVREKT
+79 LNPTGMEFGREST

-98 YKVIDLKKKHTRA
+98 YKVIDLTKKHTRV
-111 YFDFKDKEKSML
+111 YFDFKEKEKSML
-123 VELRG
+123 VELRAN
-128 HKHYTM
+128 KHYTM

-140 NGDKVV
+140 NGEKVV
-146 WTKYDTPVEITYDTL
+146 WSKYETPVEVNYDTL
-161 HKQCSKLAVACVI
+161 HKQLSKLAVACVI
-174 LRKFADKGKRN
+174 LRKAPTPGTKMRN

-196 YHKIEEADCI
+196 YHKIKEEDCI

-214 AVDDDTS
+214 AHNDDTN

-233 DRTEQI
+233 DRTEQL
-239 QGLNTLSKEF
+239 QGLNTLAKQF
-249 NWNDDE
+249 NWSEDE
-255 VKDFKKL
+255 TKDFKKL
-262 LFKITGRHLLPEFTN
+262 LFKITGRHLLPAFTN
-277 EFVNRIAYMM
+277 EFVKRIAYMM

-308 KYSKFF
+308 KYSKHF

-321 KYWKQHKDSK
+321 KYWKQHKDSR

-341 NNNRFVTVNKKLM
+341 NDQRFITVNKKLM
-354 INVYEKNELEP
+354 INVYEKHDLQP
-365 NPKADTDLFWAL
+365 NPKADTDLFDAL
-377 VKHIIP
+377 VKHVIP

-423 LFDIHRDLLGHHNT
+423 LFDIHRDLLGLQNT

-451 YLINKQTVLI
+451 YLINRQTVLI

-466 SGSWGEKNMFLN
+466 SGSWNEKNLFLN

-485 EGKAGIRQMYKDY
+485 EGKAGIRQLYKDY
-498 TEQDT
+498 SEQDT

-516 FPMPYNEVRYFVYFS
+516 FPLPYNEVRYFVYFS
-531 EAKRNANLLDQFH
+531 GAKRNAKLLEEFH
-544 EERLYGDLVSGVLA
+544 EARLYGDLNSGVLA
-558 DLLDRDLSK
+558 KLMDRDLSK
-567 FKPMGVAPETP
+567 FKPLGVAPETP
-578 YLQQMRKLA
+578 YLLEMRKMA
-587 DRPIADYV
+587 DRPIADYI
-595 REQFE
+595 REEFE
-600 QGIHPFNRDILS
+600 QGMHPFDRDLVS

-618 WLTDNVRNVKV
+618 WLGKNTKIRIT
-629 LRQNELAQALRD
+629 RQREVAEALQGL
-641 VGGILKKG
+641 GGILKKS
-649 CKVRGLGTAVNLWII
+649 CAVKGMGKYVNIWII
-664 RNHDKYKHLVAKDLG
+664 RNHDKYKNLTAEQIG
-679 EKYKTF
+679 RKYVPF
-685 YTDSKNNTLFLP
+685 YTGEF
-697 TNRAPKQSK
+697 

>member
-1 MISDQVKQSL
+1 MIDAEVKQSL
-11 LKNELIL
+11 LKNGLIL
-18 FASDFGKKAVAES
+18 FASDYGKKGVAES
-31 WTVRMSKQIKK
+31 WTVRLSKQIKQ
-42 LDQFKEYENVNI
+42 LDQFKDFSNVNI
-54 ATGGDSLIKD
+54 ATGGDSLIVD
-64 VDLDCAEANL
+64 VDLDCPEAL
-74 LADAF
+74 ELADAF
-79 LNPTGMEFVREKT
+79 LNPTGMMFGREST

-98 YKVIDLKKKHTRA
+98 YKVIDLNKKHTRA

-123 VELRG
+123 VELRAN
-128 HKHYTM
+128 KHYTM

-140 NGDKVV
+140 NGEKVV
-146 WTKYDTPVEITYDTL
+146 WDKCDMPVEITYDTL
-161 HKQCSKLAVACVI
+161 HKQLSKLAVACVV
-174 LRKFADKGKRN
+174 LRKAPTPGTKMRN
-185 EYWKLVIASLW
+185 EYWKLVIATLW
-196 YHKIEEADCI
+196 YHKIKEEDCI

-214 AVDDDTS
+214 AHKDDTN

-233 DRTEQI
+233 DRTEQL
-239 QGLNTLSKEF
+239 QGLGVLAKQF
-249 NWNDDE
+249 NWSDDE
-255 VKDFKKL
+255 VKDLKKL

-308 KYSKFF
+308 KYSKHF

-321 KYWKQHKDSK
+321 KYWKQHKDSR

-341 NNNRFVTVNKKLM
+341 NDKRFITVNKKLM
-354 INVYEKNELEP
+354 INVYEKHELQP
-365 NPKADTDLFWAL
+365 DPKADTDLFDAL
-377 VKHIIP
+377 VEHVIP

-411 LQSDEFQLGKGS
+411 LQSDEYQLGKGS
-423 LFDIHRDLLGHHNT
+423 LFDIHRDLIGYHNT

-466 SGSWGEKNMFLN
+466 SGSWNEKNMFLN

-485 EGKAGIRQMYKDY
+485 EGKAGVRQMYKDY

-503 CTNYW
+503 ITNYW

-516 FPMPYNEVRYFVYFS
+516 FPLPYNEVRYFVYFS
-531 EAKRNANLLDQFH
+531 PAKRNEKMLDDFH
-544 EERLYGDLVSGVLA
+544 EQRLYGDLTQGVLA
-558 DLLDRDLSK
+558 KLMDRDLSK
-567 FKPMGVAPETP
+567 FKPLGIAPQTP
-578 YLQQMRKLA
+578 YLMEMRKMA
-587 DRPIADYV
+587 DRPIADYI
-595 REQFE
+595 REE
-600 QGIHPFNRDILS
+600 YNQGLHPFDRDLVS

-618 WLTDNVRNVKV
+618 WLGKNTKIRVT
-629 LRQNELAQALRD
+629 RQREIADAIKDL
-641 VGGILKKG
+641 GGVLKKS
-649 CKVRGLGTAVNLWII
+649 CAVKGMGKYVNIWII
-664 RNHDKYKHLVAKDLG
+664 RDHDKYKNLTAEQVGAK
-679 EKYKTF
+679 YVPF
-685 YTDSKNNTLFLP
+685 YTGEF
-697 TNRAPKQSK
+697 

>member
-1 MISDQVKQSL
+1 MIDAEVKQSL
-11 LKNELIL
+11 LKNGLIL
-18 FASDFGKKAVAES
+18 FASDYGKKGVAES
-31 WTVRMSKQIKK
+31 WTVRLSKQIKQ
-42 LDQFKEYENVNI
+42 LDQFKDFSNVNI
-54 ATGGDSLIKD
+54 ATGGDSLIVD
-64 VDLDCAEANL
+64 VDLDCPEAL
-74 LADAF
+74 ELADAF
-79 LNPTGMEFVREKT
+79 LNPTGMMFGREST

-98 YKVIDLKKKHTRA
+98 YKVIDLNKKHTRA

-123 VELRG
+123 VELRAN
-128 HKHYTM
+128 KHYTM

-140 NGDKVV
+140 NGEKVV
-146 WTKYDTPVEITYDTL
+146 WDKYDMPVEITYDPL
-161 HKQCSKLAVACVI
+161 HKQLSKLAVACVV
-174 LRKFADKGKRN
+174 LRKAPTPGTKMRN
-185 EYWKLVIASLW
+185 EYWKLVIATLW
-196 YHKIEEADCI
+196 YHKIKEEDCI

-214 AVDDDTS
+214 AHKDDTN

-233 DRTEQI
+233 DRTEQL
-239 QGLNTLSKEF
+239 QGLTTLAKQF
-249 NWNDDE
+249 NWSDDE
-255 VKDFKKL
+255 VKDLKKL

-308 KYSKFF
+308 KYSKHF

-321 KYWKQHKDSK
+321 KYWKQHKDSR

-341 NNNRFVTVNKKLM
+341 NDKRFITVNKKLM
-354 INVYEKNELEP
+354 INVYEKHELQP
-365 NPKADTDLFWAL
+365 DPKADTDLFDAL
-377 VKHIIP
+377 VEHVIP

-411 LQSDEFQLGKGS
+411 LQSDEYQLGKGS
-423 LFDIHRDLLGHHNT
+423 LFDIHRDLIGYHNT

-466 SGSWGEKNMFLN
+466 SGSWNEKNMFLN

-485 EGKAGIRQMYKDY
+485 EGKAGVRQMYKDY

-503 CTNYW
+503 ITNYW

-516 FPMPYNEVRYFVYFS
+516 FPLPYNEVRYFVYFS
-531 EAKRNANLLDQFH
+531 PAKRNEKMLDDFH
-544 EERLYGDLVSGVLA
+544 EQRLYGNLTQGVLA
-558 DLLDRDLSK
+558 KLMDRDLSK
-567 FKPMGVAPETP
+567 FKPLGIAPQTP
-578 YLQQMRKLA
+578 YLMEMRKMA
-587 DRPIADYV
+587 DRPIADYI
-595 REQFE
+595 REE
-600 QGIHPFNRDILS
+600 YNQGMHPFDRDLVS

-618 WLTDNVRNVKV
+618 WLGKNTKIRVT
-629 LRQNELAQALRD
+629 RQREIADAIKDL
-641 VGGILKKG
+641 GGVLKKS
-649 CKVRGLGTAVNLWII
+649 CAVKGMGKYVNIWII
-664 RNHDKYKHLVAKDLG
+664 RDHDKYKNLTAEQVGAK
-679 EKYKTF
+679 YVPF
-685 YTDSKNNTLFLP
+685 YTGEF
-697 TNRAPKQSK
+697 